1 MSLRTVVRFIIDAF
15 LYSQSFKAYQNW
27 IARHGEEPRLPGMN
41 LTNEQIFF
49 ISFARSWC
57 SVFSSQGEEFA
68 LMSEHSPA
76 PWRAKASVM
85 NFPEFAK
92 AFNCG
97 NGSPMNPIN
106 KCAVW

>member
-49 ISFARSWC
+49 ISFARVSNLRII
-57 SVFSSQGEEFA
+57 SLVFA
-68 LMSEHSPA
+68 LLIDTAVH
-76 PWRAKASVM
+76 VM
-85 NFPEFAK
+85 IQLSCFQTAGKLRPSNR
-92 AFNCG
+92 
-97 NGSPMNPIN
+97 
-106 KCAVW
+106 